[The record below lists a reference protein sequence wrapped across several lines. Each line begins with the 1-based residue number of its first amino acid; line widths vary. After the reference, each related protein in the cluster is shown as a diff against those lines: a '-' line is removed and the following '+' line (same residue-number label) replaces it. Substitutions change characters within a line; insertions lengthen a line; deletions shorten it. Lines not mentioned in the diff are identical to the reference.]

1 MTRGKVH
8 KDLGMSI
15 DFSEKGNVKFTMI
28 DYIQD
33 MLDEQPDNMEVSEA
47 VTAAAGHLFTVDNN
61 RTKLSNADATVF
73 HHMTAKLLFL
83 LK

>member
-33 MLDEQPDNMEVSEA
+33 MLDEQPDNIHS
-47 VTAAAGHLFTVDNN
+47 G
-61 RTKLSNADATVF
+61 
-73 HHMTAKLLFL
+73 
-83 LK
+83 